1 MSRKKRIFEIIQIG
15 NRQDVPSRICDYVI
29 VATIIVN
36 IAVMIM
42 MTFDSLNAWDGLLRA
57 VDAVTIC
64 IFITE
69 YALRIW
75 TSEYLFP
82 ESTKRRAAFKFITSF
97 DGIIELLTILPFFFL
112 TGFVAFRLLRVVRVF
127 HLFRVNQQ
135 FDAFNVITSVL
146 YEKKDQ
152 LLSSVFIILVLML
165 ASSLCMYTVE
175 HEAQPE
181 AFQNAFSGIWWSMST
196 MFTIGYGDV
205 YPITIAGRVLAI
217 IIAFLGVG
225 AVAIPT
231 GIISA
236 GFVEKYNRTKRED
249 VILHRMV
256 VDIDSGWIG
265 LSADE
270 IEQQAG
276 QMVVLVRR
284 DGELFRPDDG
294 YRVQMHDHLAM
305 VNRLAMKK

>member
-1 MSRKKRIFEIIQIG
+1 
-15 NRQDVPSRICDYVI
+15 
-29 VATIIVN
+29 
-36 IAVMIM
+36 
-42 MTFDSLNAWDGLLRA
+42 
-57 VDAVTIC
+57 
-64 IFITE
+64 
-69 YALRIW
+69 
-75 TSEYLFP
+75 
-82 ESTKRRAAFKFITSF
+82 
-97 DGIIELLTILPFFFL
+97 
-112 TGFVAFRLLRVVRVF
+112 
-127 HLFRVNQQ
+127 
-135 FDAFNVITSVL
+135 
-146 YEKKDQ
+146 
-152 LLSSVFIILVLML
+152 
-165 ASSLCMYTVE
+165 
-175 HEAQPE
+175 
-181 AFQNAFSGIWWSMST
+181 

-205 YPITIAGRVLAI
+205 YPITFAGRVLAI